1 MRKPRLSGDGR
12 DLIPRGS
19 SPAVAGDPSR
29 DENPAGLLVSTGNL
43 HPHPVEMPHPAGG
56 DRPDKAPR
64 RPMSPKTEAS
74 IDALMATP
82 GFIAT
87 MKEVASR
94 PHAEDAATDAP
105 EDGPPS

>member
-1 MRKPRLSGDGR
+1 MLSGDGR
-12 DLIPRGS
+12 DLIPKGS
-19 SPAVAGDPSR
+19 SHAVTRGPSGEVHGR
-29 DENPAGLLVSTGNL
+29 AFVSRGIL
-43 HPHPVEMPHPAGG
+43 HPRAMEMPNPAGG

-87 MKEVASR
+87 TKEIAYR
-94 PHAEDAATDAP
+94 PPAEDAAKDAP
-105 EDGPPS
+105 EDGLE